1 MTGHNALMSRDAS
14 PLHDAAAEDEA
25 ARFRR
30 LAAEASALRVPPVPV
45 FAPRHDLAPPRP
57 TRAPYP
63 PLALRLAPPDP
74 ARMWESLAPVALD
87 PRHLAGNALFPEPG
101 DDTAHRAFDVLRT
114 RTAQAMADQG
124 WRRLAV
130 TSPTAGCGKSFVAA
144 NLALSLAR
152 RPGSRIVLLDADLR
166 RPALA
171 DLFGVAEPGPLRA
184 MLAGEQ
190 PIESHLRRAGPS
202 LALALNDTP
211 AADAAEVLAAA
222 DSAGAIAALV
232 ETLAPEMVVLDL
244 PPALVGDDVLAAL
257 ALFDAVLLVADG
269 TRTTA
274 EDIRRTERLFEGRV
288 PILGVVLNRAQDFEH
303 LRSRFFG
310 RGRR

>member
-1 MTGHNALMSRDAS
+1 MALMPHDTSPPDA
-14 PLHDAAAEDEA
+14 AAAEDEG

-30 LAAEASALRVPPVPV
+30 LADEASLRRVPPVPV

-57 TRAPYP
+57 ARAPYP
-63 PLALRLAPPDP
+63 PLALSLAAPDP
-74 ARMWESLAPVALD
+74 ARLWESLTTVGLD
-87 PRHLAGNALFPEPG
+87 PEHLARNSLFPDAG
-101 DDTAHRAFDVLRT
+101 DDAARRAFDVLRT
-114 RTAQAMADQG
+114 RTAQAMAERG
-124 WRRLAV
+124 WRRLAI

-152 RPGSRIVLLDADLR
+152 RPGSRIVLVDADLR
-166 RPALA
+166 RPRLA
-171 DLFGVAEPGPLRA
+171 DLFGVADPGPLRA

-202 LALALNDTP
+202 LALALNDAA

-222 DSAGAIAALV
+222 DTAGAMAAMV
-232 ETLAPEMVVLDL
+232 EALAPDTVVLDL
-244 PPALVGDDVLAAL
+244 PAALVGDDVLAAL
-257 ALFDAVLLVADG
+257 PLVDAVLIVADG

-288 PILGVVLNRAQDFEH
+288 PLLGVILNRAQDFEH
-303 LRSRFFG
+303 LRERFL
-310 RGRR
+310 RRRRR